1 MKFDDN
7 FLLEVGLSNLPED
20 RKQEFLAQAQEE
32 LEMRVG
38 TKMSQ
43 GLTEA
48 QINEFEGI
56 MNNDQQTIRKVV
68 SELGMDFRTDPIY
81 QKLLESYG
89 VKEGTWEII
98 GEYLSI
104 KWVQKNKPDYHQIVQ
119 GVVDELKAEIKQK
132 APEILAGVAV

>member
-20 RKQEFLAQAQEE
+20 KKQEFLTQAQEE

-56 MNNDQQTIRKVV
+56 MNNDQQIIRKVV

>member
-20 RKQEFLAQAQEE
+20 KKQEFLTQAQEE
-32 LEMRVG
+32 LELRVG

-43 GLTEA
+43 GLSEA
-48 QINEFEGI
+48 QIAEFEGI
-56 MNNDQQTIRKVV
+56 MNNDQQIIRKVV

-81 QKLLESYG
+81 QRLLESYG

>member
-20 RKQEFLAQAQEE
+20 KKQEFLTQAQEE